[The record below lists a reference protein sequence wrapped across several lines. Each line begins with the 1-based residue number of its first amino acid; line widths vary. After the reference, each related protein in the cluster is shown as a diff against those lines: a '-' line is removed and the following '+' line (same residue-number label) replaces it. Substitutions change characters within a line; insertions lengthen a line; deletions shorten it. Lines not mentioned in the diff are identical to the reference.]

1 MLILLLNAL
10 TPGAIFRSRLGAFT
24 PAQAPRQACP
34 IVQFQC
40 AVRPVEHE
48 KTEGTENFW
57 RWERVFDMELSRFT
71 EWRVGVGF
79 AHRGEFKASLRLL
92 CFLQFPPEWL
102 TAR

>member
-1 MLILLLNAL
+1 LIH
-10 TPGAIFRSRLGAFT
+10 GAIIKVAPCGFT
-24 PAQAPRQACP
+24 PAQAPRQAFS
-34 IVQFQC
+34 IVQLQR
-40 AVRPVEHE
+40 AVQPVEHE

>member
-1 MLILLLNAL
+1 MLNAL
-10 TPGAIFRSRLGAFT
+10 ILGAIIRSRLGAFT
-24 PAQAPRQACP
+24 PAQAPLQAFS
-34 IVQFQC
+34 IVLLQR
-40 AVRPVEHE
+40 AVQPVEHE

-92 CFLQFPPEWL
+92 CFLLFRPEWL